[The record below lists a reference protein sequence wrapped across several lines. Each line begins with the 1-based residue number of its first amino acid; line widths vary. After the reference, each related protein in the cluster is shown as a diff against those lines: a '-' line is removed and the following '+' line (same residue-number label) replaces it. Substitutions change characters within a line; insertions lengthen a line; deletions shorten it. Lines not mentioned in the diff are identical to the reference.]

1 MTEQKLSHLNEQ
13 GEAHMVD
20 ISEKEI
26 TNRVAIAEGFV
37 YMQPET
43 FNILAK
49 GDSQKGDVL
58 ASARIAG
65 IMAAK
70 KTHELIPLCHQLSL
84 TKVTVDFKQIEDKSA
99 LQIISTV
106 KTKGKTGVEM
116 EALTAVT
123 VSCLT
128 IYDML
133 KAVDKT
139 MTFNN
144 IKLLQKTGGKSG
156 EYQADL

>member
-70 KTHELIPLCHQLSL
+70 KNPRTYTFMSPAFS
-84 TKVTVDFKQIEDKSA
+84 DKGNGR
-99 LQIISTV
+99 L
-106 KTKGKTGVEM
+106 
-116 EALTAVT
+116 
-123 VSCLT
+123 
-128 IYDML
+128 
-133 KAVDKT
+133 
-139 MTFNN
+139 
-144 IKLLQKTGGKSG
+144 
-156 EYQADL
+156 